1 MKVLLLI
8 KTPSFVFV
16 NGGVCIFVITLCLS
30 GDLAWLKLPR
40 SLNLNVA
47 DANEMFVDV
56 FFHISTAERIESTRH
71 CAS

>member
-1 MKVLLLI
+1 MKVLFPI

-16 NGGVCIFVITLCLS
+16 NGGVCIFVVTLYLS

-47 DANEMFVDV
+47 DVNEMFADV